1 MLNGAMY
8 NYRPFYL
15 IVAKPQLVPCNIVY
29 GNCIEHHSCI
39 CLGVLASLSLAS
51 ELCVT
56 VHACTFT
63 CTHVCGYALHVE
75 LPELV
80 GCTDKV
86 LTRMSLYMYSTLIH
100 DAFENLSVHCSKA
113 VPYP

>member
-1 MLNGAMY
+1 MLYGAMY
-8 NYRPFYL
+8 NYRL
-15 IVAKPQLVPCNIVY
+15 NHKLVPCNVVY

-39 CLGVLASLSLAS
+39 CLGVLASLSILTLAS

-56 VHACTFT
+56 VHAHTFT
-63 CTHVCGYALHVE
+63 CTHVHVCGYALHVE

-80 GCTDKV
+80 GCTGKT

-100 DAFENLSVHCSKA
+100 DALKI
-113 VPYP
+113 